1 MTSGFIDARNS
12 DAGDLIE
19 ASVCIVG
26 SGAAGL
32 TLARRLAKSVKDVV
46 LIESGGF
53 SLEGETQNLFA
64 GRNLSLPYYNLTA
77 CRLRYFGGTTNHWSG
92 FCRANDE
99 IDYDGRAGA
108 QLAEVACRPC

>member
-46 LIESGGF
+46 LIESGAF
-53 SLEGETQNLFA
+53 HSRERPRTSLQDGI
-64 GRNLSLPYYNLTA
+64 SA
-77 CRLRYFGGTTNHWSG
+77 CRTTT
-92 FCRANDE
+92 
-99 IDYDGRAGA
+99 
-108 QLAEVACRPC
+108 